1 MALRQ
6 EKNVGDCTGRFCS
19 SSAHSI
25 SRAMSSG
32 TWLAMSAINA
42 YRRGSDAARL
52 VMAKPSLA
60 PGGSRDPHAPPA
72 IEGSRCILFAAIKI
86 ATSSSLFLYSRRQ
99 SRPRRAALARRS
111 SIRLK
116 TWQSRHPAQV
126 PSNVPSMKADV
137 PSMRCAAAHDGRSL
151 GSLPSHLALEPRHAA
166 RPHRSSQR

>member
-116 TWQSRHPAQV
+116 TEVIEESCNNA
-126 PSNVPSMKADV
+126 S
-137 PSMRCAAAHDGRSL
+137 HDGIPPPHGAIR
-151 GSLPSHLALEPRHAA
+151 ALSE
-166 RPHRSSQR
+166 RSSAATRPR